1 MFEKIF
7 AGSKGVTCRL
17 LAKEP
22 FLMEEIV
29 YAKALRQEYAR
40 RTVPLQ

>member
-7 AGSKGVTCRL
+7 VGSKGVTCRL
-17 LAKEP
+17 LAKQTFP
-22 FLMEEIV
+22 MEEIV
-29 YAKALRQEYAR
+29 YAKALRQEYAW